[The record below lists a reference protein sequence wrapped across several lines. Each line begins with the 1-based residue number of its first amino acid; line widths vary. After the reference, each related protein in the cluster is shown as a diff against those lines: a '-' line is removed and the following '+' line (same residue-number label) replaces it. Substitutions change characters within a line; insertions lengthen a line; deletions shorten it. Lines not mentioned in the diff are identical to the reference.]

1 MKLSKVL
8 FSSAVAAALV
18 FGFAGCADGS
28 DDPNEMITGRNSEY
42 FIDYVNEDTN
52 NVSRG
57 YHDTAYNHCGAAIK
71 ITFEKPAADPNGVM
85 GFMFDLKDKD
95 GIRSFNVVGLRTM
108 GKKDGKL
115 NAYVSGY
122 KNVTD
127 IQANNFGAP
136 STGYDGNGAKEIV
149 YVKLS
154 SEKNVQGIYDE
165 NSDSVSTTI
174 YACLVKA
181 TESGKDSKNV
191 TYEKGS
197 FVYKVYALNKDIKKL
212 GTNGEPFDKD
222 GKLVDLSEAT
232 ELAII
237 KTDYQ
242 KYEQAKLAVYAN
254 VYKGKALA
262 GSWKYCGDFKETVID
277 EN

>member
-8 FSSAVAAALV
+8 LSSAVAAALV

-71 ITFEKPAADPNGVM
+71 ITFEKPADDPNGVM

-108 GKKDGKL
+108 GKKNGKL

-136 STGYDGNGAKEIV
+136 STGAEEIE

-154 SEKNVQGIYDE
+154 SEKIVQGTYDE

-181 TESGKDSKNV
+181 TESGKDFNNV
-191 TYEKGS
+191 TYEKDS

-222 GKLVDLSEAT
+222 GKSVDLSDAT
-232 ELAII
+232 ELAVI
-237 KTDYQ
+237 KTDYK